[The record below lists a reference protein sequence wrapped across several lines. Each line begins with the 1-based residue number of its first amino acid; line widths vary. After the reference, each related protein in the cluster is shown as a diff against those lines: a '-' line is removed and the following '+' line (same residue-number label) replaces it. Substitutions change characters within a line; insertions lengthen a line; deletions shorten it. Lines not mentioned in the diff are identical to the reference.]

1 MKAALI
7 KLMHG
12 AGAFAPFRLLSRD
25 RALVVMYHRFGACA
39 DDAGGAKMPAR
50 AFAEHLDYLTSRY
63 NVVPVSEI
71 ASRVRTGTPLPR
83 GAAAITID
91 DGYRDA
97 YTVAFP
103 LLRERNLP
111 ATLYVTTGFL
121 DGACWLWTDKMR
133 HVFAHTAARRFESSV
148 GGESLRL
155 TLADEASRRLAASRV
170 NSILKKLRDEEKEAT
185 ITRVAASL
193 GVELPER
200 PPAEFAPLSWDEARE
215 MDRGG
220 VEIASHTITHPI
232 LTRVGDEHLRR
243 ELFES
248 KARLEVMLAR
258 PVENFCYPDGG
269 FDGRVRDAAERA
281 GYSCA
286 VTTEPALVESR
297 GGDPLA
303 LARVPAQPLLAR
315 FVRDTCGLDQ
325 VRSRLSRGRAKFP
338 AGAGVGE
345 SALGDRAA

>member
-1 MKAALI
+1 MKEALL

-12 AGAFAPFRLLSRD
+12 AGAFAPFRVLNRG
-25 RALVVMYHRFGACA
+25 RALVVMYHRFVAGT

-50 AFAEHLDYLTSRY
+50 AFADQLDYLASRY
-63 NVVPVSEI
+63 SVVPVSEI
-71 ASRVRTGTPLPR
+71 AARVRRGEALPR

-97 YTVAFP
+97 HAVAFP

-111 ATLYVTTGFL
+111 ATLYVATGFL

-133 HVFAHTAARRFESSV
+133 YTLARTTKLQFDEIV

-155 TLADEASRRLAASRV
+155 SLDGEASRRAAASRV
-170 NSILKKLRDEEKEAT
+170 NSALKKMKDEEKETT
-185 ITRVAASL
+185 ITRLAATL

-215 MDRGG
+215 MDAAG

-243 ELFES
+243 ELVGS
-248 KARLEVMLAR
+248 KARLEVVLGRA
-258 PVENFCYPDGG
+258 VENFCYPDGG
-269 FDGRVRDAAERA
+269 FDARVRAEAERA

-286 VTTEPALVESR
+286 VTTAHALVEAG

-303 LARVPAQPLLAR
+303 LARIPAQPQLAR

-325 VRSRLSRGRAKFP
+325 TRARLSRSRAKLP
-338 AGAGVGE
+338 PNAVARE
-345 SALGDRAA
+345 SAVVAD